1 MKYQCT
7 IDIHL
12 PRERVIALFDDPA
25 NLKRWQPTLRN
36 FERLDG
42 VPGTVGARSKLT
54 YKNKEGG
61 REMVMTE
68 TVTVRELPERFAG
81 TYTMDGVWNL
91 VDNRFTAVNADLTRW
106 DAEVEF
112 KFTNPFLSFLGWVI
126 PGMFKNQTQ
135 KFMKQFKDFAENQTD
150 EGLERTRLDR

>member
-1 MKYQCT
+1 MKYTCT

-25 NLKRWQPTLRN
+25 NLKRWQPTLRS
-36 FERLDG
+36 FEPLDG
-42 VPGTVGARSKLT
+42 QSGTVGARSKLT

-68 TVTVRELPERFAG
+68 TIIVRELPDRFAG
-81 TYTMDGVWNL
+81 TYTMDGVWNM
-91 VDNRFTAVNADLTRW
+91 VDNRFTAVSADQTRW

-112 KFTNPFLSFLGWVI
+112 KFTNPMLTLMGWVI
-126 PGMFKNQTQ
+126 PGMFKKQTQ
-135 KFMKQFKDFAENQTD
+135 KFMVQFKDFAENQTD
-150 EGLERTRLDR
+150 EGLERTRMDK

>member
-12 PRERVIALFDDPA
+12 PRERVITLFDDPA
-25 NLKRWQPTLRN
+25 NLKRWQPTLRG

-54 YKNKEGG
+54 YKNERG

-68 TVTVRELPERFAG
+68 TVTVRALPDRFAG
-81 TYTMDGVWNL
+81 TYTMDGVRNT
-91 VDNRFTAVNADLTRW
+91 VDNRFTVVNDEQTRW
-106 DAEVEF
+106 NAEVEF
-112 KFTNPFLSFLGWVI
+112 KFTNPFLTLMGWVI

-150 EGLERTRLDR
+150 EGLERTRMDG